1 MDVMICPCV
10 ACYSHVPLRGRH
22 RCQENWHWQ
31 LRRLCSASKVP
42 RRVCSQ
48 TPRIRETVCPRPRGA
63 SCPAVWTWVML
74 GLVLAKHWG
83 RTTSRNGQP
92 PETCENT
99 NTNWSASNVQ
109 RIINIKCAWIPGAAQ
124 PIQCSEIRMMIS
136 ARARQR
142 ISKDY

>member
-1 MDVMICPCV
+1 MITLTCRNKKLRTDLQDRCAQDLYTANGSHPISLIDVMICPCV

-99 NTNWSASNVQ
+99 NTNWSASNLH
-109 RIINIKCAWIPGAAQ
+109 N
-124 PIQCSEIRMMIS
+124 E
-136 ARARQR
+136 
-142 ISKDY
+142 